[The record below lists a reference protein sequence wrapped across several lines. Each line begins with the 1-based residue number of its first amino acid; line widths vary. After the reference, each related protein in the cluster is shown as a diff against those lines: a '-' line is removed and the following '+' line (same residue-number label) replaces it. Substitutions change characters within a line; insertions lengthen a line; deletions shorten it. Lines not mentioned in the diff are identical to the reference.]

1 MTERTSPTA
10 WGRRCDRLKK
20 VLLER
25 FSHLVNADAGAL
37 SYLVCCVV
45 DGATY
50 EQIIDKCE
58 IASADRF
65 ASTHE
70 TGDAA

>member
-10 WGRRCDRLKK
+10 WGRRCDRLEK

-25 FSHLVNADAGAL
+25 FSHLVNPDAGAL
-37 SYLVCCVV
+37 GYLTGCVV
-45 DGATY
+45 DGDTY
-50 EQIIDKCE
+50 EQIIAKCE
-58 IASADRF
+58 RVNADRF